1 MLDYWMEKE
10 GKRQIFIIFFKA
22 RPILLI
28 VMRAMRERCYKCGS
42 VGNKNKM
49 VFNQKKLLKL
59 NVKQQLSFSRTAAV

>member
-28 VMRAMRERCYKCGS
+28 VMRAKDATN
-42 VGNKNKM
+42 VGRSEIKIKWFLTKKN
-49 VFNQKKLLKL
+49 F
-59 NVKQQLSFSRTAAV
+59 